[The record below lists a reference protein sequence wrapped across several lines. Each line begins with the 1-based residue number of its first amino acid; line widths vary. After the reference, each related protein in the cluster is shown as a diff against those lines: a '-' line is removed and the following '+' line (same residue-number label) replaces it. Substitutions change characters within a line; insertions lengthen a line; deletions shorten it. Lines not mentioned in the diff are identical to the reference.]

1 MLVRVRVTGCKLW
14 LRITV
19 CRLRLQCVGHW
30 EGSRLSGTGNPL
42 LYVQISCLCADPMS
56 VVPQQQH
63 WAVLQFIEDQLKRQ
77 KRSLDHVPQ
86 SWTKREHKR
95 GSIRADKRGKAVRR
109 RRRRNKGCVLKEIH
123 LNITDLELGYDT
135 QEELMF
141 KYCSGSCEVAETT
154 YDLILK
160 NLTKNKKLGQ
170 DNVQPRMC
178 CRPTAFEDNLS
189 FLDSHMAYQT
199 LQRYSA
205 KKCGCV

>member
-1 MLVRVRVTGCKLW
+1 MSRRCWRGDHLW
-14 LRITV
+14 IDLN
-19 CRLRLQCVGHW
+19 LMSL
-30 EGSRLSGTGNPL
+30 GTCH
-42 LYVQISCLCADPMS
+42 SDPMS